1 MSSSPIKAL
10 ALAVQDDMIKLK
22 KEVAEI
28 KITEQGLYSCA
39 ENL

>member
-10 ALAVQDDMIKLK
+10 ALAVQDDMIKLE

-28 KITEQGLYSCA
+28 KVTKQGLYSCA
-39 ENL
+39 EKF

>member
-10 ALAVQDDMIKLK
+10 ALAVQEDMDKLE

-28 KITEQGLYSCA
+28 KVTKQGLY
-39 ENL
+39 